1 MLYEP
6 FTQPRISQHM
16 GGLERTVGL
25 VGPYRFLG
33 KVVEGFK
40 RGSKELGWPTANL
53 DPASFEAQLDKEQE
67 GVYLGWAAVEE
78 DGVLLGGKVHKAV
91 LSIGTPRV
99 SCLLAACCR
108 TLMPA
113 LLCRTHAGWN
123 PFYKNEQRTVES
135 YLCHDFGRDFY
146 GADMRLLVCACI
158 RPQADFSSMDELIKA
173 IREDIEFG
181 DAALGAPPLAELE
194 QDGFFTGESKTDSS
208 L

>member
-1 MLYEP
+1 
-6 FTQPRISQHM
+6 M

-91 LSIGTPRV
+91 LSIGAPRLL
-99 SCLLAACCR
+99 CLLADASLNAALFVPRSCR
-108 TLMPA
+108 LES
-113 LLCRTHAGWN
+113 LLQERAADRRVVPVPRLRTRLLRRGHAAAGVRVHTSPGRLLIHGRTH
-123 PFYKNEQRTVES
+123 Q
-135 YLCHDFGRDFY
+135 
-146 GADMRLLVCACI
+146 
-158 RPQADFSSMDELIKA
+158 
-173 IREDIEFG
+173 G
-181 DAALGAPPLAELE
+181 DSG
-194 QDGFFTGESKTDSS
+194 GH
-208 L
+208 